1 VQPSATNLGL
11 ELTGVPSFP
20 DSIQSGVNPVDTSR
34 SVSYASHEYSRNTSH
49 AIAPDRLK
57 MLQALE
63 KKVLW
68 LSAWIVH
75 HANHI
80 RPKPDGLKVG
90 GHQASSASVVT
101 LMTALYFDI
110 LRAEDRVAV
119 KPHASPVFHAI
130 QYLLGRQTRENLE
143 RFRALGGAQ
152 AYPSR
157 TKDADEVDI
166 STGSVGLGVAMTVF
180 SSLVQDYLDQKG
192 LLDAY
197 HPPGRKVA
205 IVGDAELDEGN
216 VFEALFEGWKHDLR
230 NVWWVIDYNRQSL
243 DLVVEDQLVHRLQ
256 QMFRTVDWNI
266 VVLKYGRKL
275 QDAFAQPGGDALRHW
290 IDNCPNSLYS
300 ALVYQ
305 GGANWRQQLH
315 RDLGTTAGMPALLD
329 QFDDAD
335 LHSLMTNLGGHDLES
350 VLDAFGRIQDDQPTA
365 IVAYTI
371 KGYGLPMA
379 GHKDN
384 HAGLMSPQQVE
395 QLRESMQIPAGREWE
410 PFTGLNI
417 PEERIESFIA
427 DVPFGK
433 VGRRNYK
440 AARVT
445 VPNDLRLAVSEKLS
459 TQGAFGRLLNEFAR
473 QHDPSVDRIVTM
485 SPDVA
490 SSTNL
495 GPWITKRGIFDRR
508 SRPNVFAEQQ
518 VSSSLP
524 WSIGPKGQHIELGIT
539 ETNLFLLLAACGL
552 AADHHGQR
560 LLPIG
565 TLYDPFISR
574 GLDALNYACYQ
585 DARFIV
591 IGTPSGVSLA
601 PEGGAHQSVYTPMI
615 GIGQPGLTYFEPAYA
630 DEVREMLL
638 WAFDHLQADNGGSVY
653 LRLSTRKVEQP
664 ERVMSPETRQSIL
677 NGAYWLVP
685 PQKETTHAIVAMGA
699 VVVEAIAAQRELTKQ
714 GSAPALLVVTS
725 PDRLA
730 RGWCTP
736 SAKGNGAEPG
746 DLLRKLFVD
755 LPPRSTLVTVLDGH
769 PLSLAWLGSVT
780 GCCVVPLGVSKFGMS
795 GYLSEVYCEHHLDAA
810 AIVEAVSNDQA
821 AKSTVSRPSSARRPK
836 VIS

>member
-1 VQPSATNLGL
+1 MKIL
-11 ELTGVPSFP
+11 
-20 DSIQSGVNPVDTSR
+20 R
-34 SVSYASHEYSRNTSH
+34 
-49 AIAPDRLK
+49 
-57 MLQALE
+57 ALE
-63 KKVLW
+63 TKVLW

-101 LMTALYFDI
+101 LMTALYFDV

-130 QYLLGRQTRENLE
+130 QYLLGRQTRDNLM

-157 TKDADEVDI
+157 IKDADEVDI
-166 STGSVGLGVAMTVF
+166 STGSVGMGVAMTVF
-180 SSLVQDYLDQKG
+180 SSLVQDYLDEKG
-192 LLDAY
+192 WLDAN
-197 HPPGRKVA
+197 HCPGRKVA

-243 DLVVEDQLVHRLQ
+243 DLVVADQLVPRLQ
-256 QMFRTVDWNI
+256 QMFRTVEWNV

-275 QDAFAQPGGDALRHW
+275 QSAFAQPGGDALRHW
-290 IDNCPNSLYS
+290 IDHCPNSLYS
-300 ALVYQ
+300 ALVFQ
-305 GGANWRQQLH
+305 GGAAWRRQLE
-315 RDLGTTAGMPALLD
+315 RDLGTTSGVPSLLD
-329 QFDDAD
+329 QFDDAA

-350 VLDAFGRIQDDQPTA
+350 VLDTFHRIEDDQPTA
-365 IVAYTI
+365 VMAYTI
-371 KGYGLPMA
+371 KGYGLPLA

-384 HAGLMSPQQVE
+384 HAGQLSPQQIA
-395 QLRESMQIPAGREWE
+395 QLRTAMEIPTGDEWE
-410 PFTGLNI
+410 PFAGLKV
-417 PEERIESFIA
+417 PPERIEAFIA
-427 DVPFGK
+427 DVPFGQLR
-433 VGRRNYK
+433 RRNY
-440 AARVT
+440 AAPVIQLPAD
-445 VPNDLRLAVSEKLS
+445 VRLAVSDKLS
-459 TQGAFGRLLNEFAR
+459 TQGAFGRLLNEVAR

-508 SRPNVFAEQQ
+508 SRPNVFAEQR

-524 WSIGPKGQHIELGIT
+524 WSIGPAGQHFELGIT

-565 TLYDPFISR
+565 TLYDPFICR

-591 IGTPSGVSLA
+591 VGTPSGVSLA
-601 PEGGAHQSVYTPMI
+601 PEGGAHQSIYTPLI

-630 DEVREMLL
+630 DELREILF
-638 WAFDHLQADNGGSVY
+638 WSFDHLQQTDGGSVY
-653 LRLSTRKVEQP
+653 LRLSTCKVEQP
-664 ERVMSPETRQSIL
+664 DRTITPELKQSIL
-677 NGAYWLVP
+677 EGGYWLVP
-685 PQKETTHAIVAMGA
+685 PSRETTHAIVAMGA
-699 VVVEAIAAQRELTKQ
+699 VVAESIAAQQELTRQ
-714 GSAPALLVVTS
+714 GLVGALLIVTS
-725 PDRLA
+725 PDRL
-730 RGWCTP
+730 GHDWCSPHNRSRTA
-736 SAKGNGAEPG
+736 SAVQHLQE
-746 DLLRKLFVD
+746 LFAD
-755 LPPRSTLVTVLDGH
+755 LPPHTPLVTVVDGH
-769 PLSLAWLGSVT
+769 PLSLAWLGSAT
-780 GCCVVPLGVSKFGMS
+780 GCRVVPLGVSKFGMS
-795 GYLSEVYCEHHLDAA
+795 GYLSEVYREHQLDSAS
-810 AIVEAVSNDQA
+810 IVSAVINDRECTPANIRATHSLSYQP
-821 AKSTVSRPSSARRPK
+821 RN
-836 VIS
+836 